1 MTSFNETGIYSY
13 GPSQVSTCGPPITTI
28 VRVNYYRL
36 ICLAVTKLKSIPIP
50 IPIIP
55 LKNHWEHSCEFNAQP
70 GRYRVSR
77 RSQTVLERKSAANTK
92 CAGLRMTSIFSDFDA
107 AMAWQKILYEKGWL
121 APEWPEEWG
130 GTRCSLAQR
139 TIFQEECK
147 LAGAPALMPMGIQM
161 LGPIL
166 LKYGNSEQKD
176 TVKGGHP

>member
-1 MTSFNETGIYSY
+1 
-13 GPSQVSTCGPPITTI
+13 
-28 VRVNYYRL
+28 
-36 ICLAVTKLKSIPIP
+36 
-50 IPIIP
+50 
-55 LKNHWEHSCEFNAQP
+55 
-70 GRYRVSR
+70 
-77 RSQTVLERKSAANTK
+77 
-92 CAGLRMTSIFSDFDA
+92 MTSIFSDFDA

-166 LKYGNSEQKD
+166 LKYGNPEQKD
-176 TVKGGHP
+176 TLLPRILSGEDVWFHLRRFQQLRAGNRDLVGESA